1 MPGYHESMTIHNFPI
16 IHIIGLPGAGKTT
29 LGKRLSKELGLPIY
43 RIGEYRAKFPMSITG
58 EADAWVALFH
68 DLLKRK
74 WQNCILE
81 TTGLNKR
88 ESFLRTALPPDRMI
102 AIKLESPKNV
112 LYARIRNKRKNE
124 QGGKWLFSDNY
135 QDKFEFVRKLFKQ
148 FKMIPAEI
156 EIDSSKYRAEEVY
169 KTAVQKLRSYVYTL
183 DS

>member
-1 MPGYHESMTIHNFPI
+1 MF
-16 IHIIGLPGAGKTT
+16 
-29 LGKRLSKELGLPIY
+29 
-43 RIGEYRAKFPMSITG
+43 F
-58 EADAWVALFH
+58 
-68 DLLKRK
+68 
-74 WQNCILE
+74 
-81 TTGLNKR
+81 
-88 ESFLRTALPPDRMI
+88 
-102 AIKLESPKNV
+102 
-112 LYARIRNKRKNE
+112 YARIRNKRKNE